1 MHLNRKLKAFGKD
14 SPGMLIK
21 TFRMKQ
27 AAYLLANNQVN
38 VSEVAYRV
46 GFSSHSYFSS
56 SFKEFFGMSPREFVT
71 RIQENPEDQN
81 LRKLYE

>member
-1 MHLNRKLKAFGKD
+1 M
-14 SPGMLIK
+14 
-21 TFRMKQ
+21 
-27 AAYLLANNQVN
+27 N

>member
-1 MHLNRKLKAFGKD
+1 
-14 SPGMLIK
+14 
-21 TFRMKQ
+21 MKQ

-56 SFKEFFGMSPREFVT
+56 SFKEYFGISPREFVASL
-71 RIQENPEDQN
+71 QKDPENQN
-81 LRKLYE
+81 LRKMFE

>member
-1 MHLNRKLKAFGKD
+1 
-14 SPGMLIK
+14 
-21 TFRMKQ
+21 MKQ

-46 GFSSHSYFSS
+46 GFASHSYFSS
-56 SFKEFFGMSPREFVT
+56 SFKEFFGLSPREFVA
-71 RIQENPEDQN
+71 RLQEHPEDQN